1 MNTFEPTW
9 LIIKQHKTTGLK
21 YFCKTSKKDPY
32 KYNGSGKY
40 WLRHLKKHGS
50 DISTIWCQKFNDKQ
64 LLIDHAIKFS
74 IENKIVESNEW
85 ANMCIENGI
94 DGGIR
99 PTSDK
104 QKSAVS
110 KALKGGI
117 KTAAHKKKISINNG
131 TKIKCSCVGC
141 KLTFSACFI
150 DHHYSGVLHNKRKT
164 ALESAV
170 L

>member
-21 YFCKTSKKDPY
+21 YFCKTAKKDPY
-32 KYNGSGKY
+32 TYTGSGKY

-50 DISTIWCQKFNDKQ
+50 DILTVWCQKFNNKQ
-64 LLIDHAIKFS
+64 PLIDYAINFS
-74 IENKIVESNEW
+74 IENKIVESSEW

-94 DGGIR
+94 DGGAR
-99 PTSDK
+99 PTSAK

-117 KTAAHKKKISINNG
+117 KTAAHKRKMLESNKLRPY
-131 TKIKCSCVGC
+131 CSCLEC
-141 KLTFSACFI
+141 KTLVQSCFLEL
-150 DHHYSGVLHNKRKT
+150 HYSGVLHRKRKT
-164 ALESAV
+164 AQLSAV
-170 L
+170 S